1 MIKKYLELLE
11 HNLNWVKRQIRED
24 ERMKDLRFARE
35 ICNSHK
41 YRVVGA
47 LELMLDMK
55 EITWEKEHEEEK
67 KWTSCLGLKI
77 CLKKLRKR
85 ERNELEQKKSTTEV
99 GET

>member
-1 MIKKYLELLE
+1 MFEKYLELLE

-24 ERMKDLRFARE
+24 EHMKDLRFARE

-55 EITWEKEHEEEK
+55 EITWEKEHEEREK
-67 KWTSCLGLKI
+67 VDELFRLENLLEEIEKEG
-77 CLKKLRKR
+77 KK
-85 ERNELEQKKSTTEV
+85 
-99 GET
+99 

>member
-1 MIKKYLELLE
+1 MLEKYLELLE

-55 EITWEKEHEEEK
+55 EITWEKEHEEREK
-67 KWTSCLGLKI
+67 VDELFRIENLLEEIEKEG
-77 CLKKLRKR
+77 KK
-85 ERNELEQKKSTTEV
+85 
-99 GET
+99 

>member
-47 LELMLDMK
+47 L
-55 EITWEKEHEEEK
+55 
-67 KWTSCLGLKI
+67 
-77 CLKKLRKR
+77 
-85 ERNELEQKKSTTEV
+85 N
-99 GET
+99 